1 MSEKHYI
8 SENKEINKFLTILI
22 VSKICKNFSL
32 GEYNF
37 LKKESFFYQLLFF
50 FVILH
55 SQNVKHTIKINN
67 QKKHKN
73 YDKS

>member
-32 GEYNF
+32 GE
-37 LKKESFFYQLLFF
+37 
-50 FVILH
+50 
-55 SQNVKHTIKINN
+55 
-67 QKKHKN
+67 
-73 YDKS
+73 